1 MIIRNEMEMRSFCFW
16 NLFWGVMCYLW
27 FKNLLFQTIFSL
39 GLAVSKLILVGIM
52 IFTFGSNL
60 LITRAK
66 ALNDREIGSNVLIPL
81 GIYSLLSYYSYIPR
95 IFFFVGLTC
104 FVLAVVTLTMILG
117 RPISKYLR
125 RKRVIRRRFFLI
137 YLVIRKIFAG
147 GAFLVLAIIFTKI
160 YFGGGL
166 LSSQVKPAEIYGEAY
181 TIAANRDTLD
191 KLEDSVWNSLSTQEK
206 LDVMQ
211 TVANIEGNYLGF
223 NSKVEVRAS
232 KLDENVLGYYDNA
245 SSRIIIDIDSLQNDS
260 SRDLVITVC
269 HECFHKAEYML
280 VEVYE
285 NADEAYRDAYLLY
298 EASIYA
304 KEFRNYNNGEDNL
317 EDYAS
322 QLVEISA
329 RTYAEKAVDD
339 YFS

>member
-137 YLVIRKIFAG
+137 YLVTPDA
-147 GAFLVLAIIFTKI
+147 
-160 YFGGGL
+160 
-166 LSSQVKPAEIYGEAY
+166 
-181 TIAANRDTLD
+181 DTLEARLRGRGTD
-191 KLEDSVWNSLSTQEK
+191 TEESIKMRLDRANAEAEGIEK
-206 LDVMQ
+206 
-211 TVANIEGNYLGF
+211 
-223 NSKVEVRAS
+223 
-232 KLDENVLGYYDNA
+232 YDCVVVNE
-245 SSRIIIDIDSLQNDS
+245 DID
-260 SRDLVITVC
+260 
-269 HECFHKAEYML
+269 ECVKTIHQMIES
-280 VEVYE
+280 EH
-285 NADEAYRDAYLLY
+285 YRT
-298 EASIYA
+298 
-304 KEFRNYNNGEDNL
+304 FRNKEL
-317 EDYAS
+317 
-322 QLVEISA
+322 ISFLRA
-329 RTYAEKAVDD
+329 DLKK
-339 YFS
+339 FKL